1 GRYLEGDERTSIVN
15 ISNIRDKIEDDSK
28 YPKYIKTLR
37 GVGYKIEKPQYLV

>member
-1 GRYLEGDERTSIVN
+1 MVH